1 MIEAGRMTIVVG
13 ADGSVA
19 SRAALTWAI
28 DRARSTGDVLVLATV
43 VDDGWGAVGGSALAE
58 LRGAAERGAERELEF
73 VRGFAPT
80 VEATSVVAV
89 GSPMLAL
96 AEAARDADLIAVGT
110 HKVGYFHGHA
120 LGSRSLQLAAVSSI
134 PTVVVPVTSWRG
146 RAGVAVGAAEGNDS
160 DDAVRFAA
168 REAKRL
174 GETLVIVHAG
184 GDDERPAPAERAASL
199 AAAVHPDLA
208 IELRST
214 ADPVSGTLIGITRR
228 AVLTVTGR
236 RASGRGFLPLG
247 RTNSDLLMNL
257 AGPVLVVP
265 SKADS
270 AASASAASASAASE
284 SAA

>member
-1 MIEAGRMTIVVG
+1 MTIVVG

-28 DRARSTGDVLVLATV
+28 DRARSTGDDLVLATV

-58 LRGAAERGAERELEF
+58 LKGTAERGAERELEF
-73 VRGFAPT
+73 VRGLAPN
-80 VEATSVVAV
+80 VAASSVVVV

-96 AEAARDADLIAVGT
+96 AEAARDADLVAVGT

-120 LGSRSLQLAAVSSI
+120 LGSRSLQLAAVSST

-146 RAGVAVGAAEGNDS
+146 RSGVAVGAAEGTDS

-168 REAKRL
+168 AEAKRL
-174 GETLVIVHAG
+174 GEALVIVHAD
-184 GDDERPAPAERAASL
+184 GDAERPAPAERAASL
-199 AAAVHPDLA
+199 AAAMHPDLA
-208 IELRST
+208 IELRGT
-214 ADPVSGTLIGITRR
+214 ADPASGTLIGISRR

-236 RASGRGFLPLG
+236 RASERGFLPLG

-265 SKADS
+265 ATVATAAAGSSAPESSESS
-270 AASASAASASAASE
+270 AA
-284 SAA
+284 

>member
-1 MIEAGRMTIVVG
+1 MTIVVG

-28 DRARSTGDVLVLATV
+28 DRARSLDEDLVLATV
-43 VDDGWGAVGGSALAE
+43 VDDGWGTVGESALAE
-58 LRGAAERGAERELEF
+58 LTGAAERGADRESEF
-73 VRGFAPT
+73 ARKLAPT
-80 VEATSVVAV
+80 VRATSAVVV

-96 AEAARDADLIAVGT
+96 AEAARDAGLVAVGT

-120 LGSRSLQLAAVSSI
+120 LGSRSLQLAAVSAT

-146 RAGVAVGAAEGNDS
+146 RSGVAVGAAEGTDS

-168 REAKRL
+168 REARRL
-174 GETLVIVHAG
+174 GETLVIVHAD

-199 AAAVHPDLA
+199 AAAVHPDLP

-214 ADPVSGTLIGITRR
+214 ADPASGALIGISRR

-236 RASGRGFLPLG
+236 RAPDRGFLPLG

-265 SKADS
+265 GAAAAAASS
-270 AASASAASASAASE
+270 AA
-284 SAA
+284 

>member
-1 MIEAGRMTIVVG
+1 MTIVVG

-28 DRARSTGDVLVLATV
+28 DRARSTGDELVLATV
-43 VDDGWGAVGGSALAE
+43 VDDGWGSVGGSALAE
-58 LRGAAERGAERELEF
+58 LTGSAERGAERELAF
-73 VRGFAPT
+73 VRGLAPT
-80 VEATSVVAV
+80 VEARSTIVV

-96 AEAARDADLIAVGT
+96 AEAARDADLVAVGT

-120 LGSRSLQLAAVSSI
+120 LGSRSLQLAAVSTT

-146 RAGVAVGAAEGNDS
+146 RAGVAVGAADGTDS

-168 REAKRL
+168 HEAKRL
-174 GETLVIVHAG
+174 GEMLVIVHAN

-199 AAAVHPDLA
+199 AAALHPDLA

-214 ADPVSGTLIGITRR
+214 ADPASGALIGSSRR

-236 RASGRGFLPLG
+236 RASERGFLPLG

-257 AGPVLVVP
+257 AGPVMVVP
-265 SKADS
+265 STAAAASS
-270 AASASAASASAASE
+270 AASSPPAAE

>member
-1 MIEAGRMTIVVG
+1 MLDRMTIVVG

-28 DRARSTGDVLVLATV
+28 DRARGTGDELVLVTV

-58 LRGAAERGAERELEF
+58 LTGAAERGAEREMEF
-73 VRGFAPT
+73 VRGLAPT
-80 VEATSVVAV
+80 VRATSTIVV

-96 AEAARDADLIAVGT
+96 ADAARDADLVAVGT

-120 LGSRSLQLAAVSSI
+120 LGSRSLQLAAVSPT

-146 RAGVAVGAAEGNDS
+146 RAGVAVGAAEGTDS
-160 DDAVRFAA
+160 DEAIRFAA

-174 GETLVIVHAG
+174 GEPLVIVHAD

-199 AAAVHPDLA
+199 AAAIHPDLG
-208 IELRST
+208 IEVRSST
-214 ADPVSGTLIGITRR
+214 DPASGVLIGSSRR

-236 RASGRGFLPLG
+236 RASERGFLPLG

-265 SKADS
+265 AT
-270 AASASAASASAASE
+270 E
-284 SAA
+284 SAAVSAAEPQAESAA

>member
-1 MIEAGRMTIVVG
+1 MTIVVG

-28 DRARSTGDVLVLATV
+28 DRARSTGDDLVLATV
-43 VDDGWGAVGGSALAE
+43 VDDGWGSVGGSALAE
-58 LRGAAERGAERELEF
+58 LKGAAERGAEREMEF
-73 VRGFAPT
+73 VRGLVPT
-80 VEATSVVAV
+80 VRASSTVVV

-96 AEAARDADLIAVGT
+96 AEAARGAGLVAVGT

-120 LGSRSLQLAAVSSI
+120 LGSRSLQLAAVSAT

-146 RAGVAVGAAEGNDS
+146 RSGVAVGAAEGTDS

-174 GETLVIVHAG
+174 GETLVIVHAD

-199 AAAVHPDLA
+199 AAAVHPDLP
-208 IELRST
+208 IEVRST
-214 ADPVSGTLIGITRR
+214 ADPPSGALIGVSRR

-236 RASGRGFLPLG
+236 RGAQRGFLPLG

-265 SKADS
+265 ATADLVAAGS
-270 AASASAASASAASE
+270 AASSTSSVA
-284 SAA
+284 

>member
-1 MIEAGRMTIVVG
+1 MTIVVG

-28 DRARSTGDVLVLATV
+28 DRARSTDDDLALVTV
-43 VDDGWGAVGGSALAE
+43 VDDGWGSVGGSALAE
-58 LRGAAERGAERELEF
+58 LTGAAERGAERELEYA
-73 VRGFAPT
+73 RGLAPGLS
-80 VEATSVVAV
+80 ATSRVMV

-96 AEAARDADLIAVGT
+96 AEAAGEADLVAVGT

-120 LGSRSLQLAAVSSI
+120 LGSRSLQLAAVSSA

-146 RAGVAVGAAEGNDS
+146 RAGVAVGASDRTDS

-168 REAKRL
+168 REAARL
-174 GETLVIVHAG
+174 GETLVIVHSG

-199 AAAVHPDLA
+199 AAAVRPELV

-214 ADPVSGTLIGITRR
+214 ADPASGTLIGISRR

-236 RASGRGFLPLG
+236 RALERGFLPLG

-257 AGPVLVVP
+257 AGPVVVVP
-265 SKADS
+265 GAAAAAASS
-270 AASASAASASAASE
+270 AA
-284 SAA
+284 

>member
-1 MIEAGRMTIVVG
+1 MTIVVG

-28 DRARSTGDVLVLATV
+28 DRARSTGDDLVLATV
-43 VDDGWGAVGGSALAE
+43 VDDRWGSVGESALAE
-58 LRGAAERGAERELEF
+58 LKGAAERAAEREHEF
-73 VRGFAPT
+73 VRGLAPD
-80 VEATSVVAV
+80 VEASTTVVV

-96 AEAARDADLIAVGT
+96 AETARGADLVAVGT

-120 LGSRSLQLAAVSSI
+120 LGSRSLQLAAVSSA

-146 RAGVAVGAAEGNDS
+146 RAGVAVGAAAGTDS

-174 GETLVIVHAG
+174 GEALVIVHAD
-184 GDDERPAPAERAASL
+184 GDHEHRAPAERAASL
-199 AAAVHPDLA
+199 AAAIHPDLA

-214 ADPVSGTLIGITRR
+214 ADPASGTLIGISRR

-236 RASGRGFLPLG
+236 RASERRFLPLG

-265 SKADS
+265 ATAATAAAGSSAPEPSESSASSTSS
-270 AASASAASASAASE
+270 AA
-284 SAA
+284 

>member
-1 MIEAGRMTIVVG
+1 MTIVVG

-19 SRAALTWAI
+19 SRAALTWSI
-28 DRARSTGDVLVLATV
+28 DRARSTADELVLVTV
-43 VDDGWGAVGGSALAE
+43 VDDGWGSVGGSALAE
-58 LRGAAERGAERELEF
+58 LKGAAERGAERELEF
-73 VRGFAPT
+73 VRGLAPT
-80 VEATSVVAV
+80 VEARSTIVV

-96 AEAARDADLIAVGT
+96 AEAARDADLVVVGT

-120 LGSRSLQLAAVSSI
+120 LGSRSLQLAAVSTT

-146 RAGVAVGAAEGNDS
+146 RAGVAVGAAEGTDS

-174 GETLVIVHAG
+174 GETLVIVHAD

-208 IELRST
+208 IEIRST
-214 ADPVSGTLIGITRR
+214 TDPSSGALIGSSRR

-236 RASGRGFLPLG
+236 RASERGFLPLG

-257 AGPVLVVP
+257 AGPVMVVP
-265 SKADS
+265 ATDA
-270 AASASAASASAASE
+270 AASSAGAARPASE